1 MGLGALLFAGGLCG
15 LAIMLHILKMG
26 MKRIAGYDIYLDL
39 ALSFL
44 LMILFHGTQ
53 GGMMV
58 ALVGGLVISVWLRL
72 MRWVN
77 GYQKLGWYK
86 VPYKLAPFLKVNLPR
101 VVWYN
106 YLPRHKVPAGQTQE
120 SSRQPILN

>member
-1 MGLGALLFAGGLCG
+1 MDLGVLIFAGALCG
-15 LAIMLHILKMG
+15 LAVMLHALKMG
-26 MKRIAGYDIYLDL
+26 VKRIAGYDIYIDL
-39 ALSFL
+39 FLSFL
-44 LMILFHGTQ
+44 LMVLFHGTQ

-58 ALVGGLVISVWLRL
+58 ALIGGLVISVWLRL

-101 VVWYN
+101 MVWYD
-106 YLPRHKVPAGQTQE
+106 YPPRHKVPSGLTQKQA
-120 SSRQPILN
+120 RQPIL

>member
-1 MGLGALLFAGGLCG
+1 MGLELILVAGALCG
-15 LAIMLHILKMG
+15 LSVFFHVLKMG
-26 MKRIAGYDIYLDL
+26 VKRIAGYDIYVDL
-39 ALSFL
+39 TLSFL

-58 ALVGGLVISVWLRL
+58 ALIGGLIISVMLRT
-72 MRWVN
+72 MRWTL

-101 VVWYN
+101 MVWWSYPP
-106 YLPRHKVPAGQTQE
+106 LHKVPKGLTQKTAK
-120 SSRQPILN
+120 QPML